1 MPNIHHFM
9 FQIKPYILL
18 YKIKPSEVMAGKTDT
33 TGFHGHSYFERK
45 KLLPDVQI
53 RYETRRS
60 IDYNSVLCLYTYLN
74 LNLNVVIKKSID
86 KFVSPYLSFELRSV
100 HTCVKFTSVPLLNND
115 IFEISIISFC

>member
-1 MPNIHHFM
+1 M

-60 IDYNSVLCLYTYLN
+60 IDYNSVLCMYTYLN
-74 LNLNVVIKKSID
+74 LNLNVVIKNRLINL
-86 KFVSPYLSFELRSV
+86 YLR
-100 HTCVKFTSVPLLNND
+100 
-115 IFEISIISFC
+115 I